1 MNFESKENKFLSGNP
16 TSTFTTGT
24 PKLNTEGL
32 MTLTGTGVIV
42 ADILSGVADGDL
54 QDAIEKL
61 SAAALGAISEKTGKL
76 IGEYSTKFI
85 ELPASI
91 PSKISKASIDRFNLT
106 KEDAKKIGENTLEI
120 KMSLSDMLD
129 NYEKNAESLFE
140 DLNKQSDEAIKNKK
154 IDEQKGKLKNI
165 INTANEYINAA
176 NENIKEIL
184 THVEEGTEWLQLNL
198 NREINRAEKVVK
210 DQLET
215 GYESAEKSIDT
226 FCQNEGNK
234 IGEKMVAQYNKA
246 IKLAAQEINNAK
258 QKSITK
264 AKITSKASA
273 QKAKLQIYA
282 MLGL

>member
-165 INTANEYINAA
+165 INTANEYINTA

-184 THVEEGTEWLQLNL
+184 THVEEGAEWLQLNL

-215 GYESAEKSIDT
+215 GYKSAEKSIDT